1 MTSSIKICIPIN
13 LKHRQEIV
21 AALANRYGTEY
32 ILMDRVFQST
42 ITQESC
48 VIDICEPYPK
58 DNTPAWKLFNY
69 PDNLKDSVNDDLQL
83 AVKDHFDP
91 LILRK
96 ISHCPQVIY
105 LTSKETGFAACL
117 TMAQLA
123 QVLLQIGGVAVQ
135 LESSGIV
142 YDPDQWL
149 AGSHTDDVFEIYSLF
164 VTLIEGEDYYYS
176 CGMHNFG
183 KADVA
188 IAKRGGRPIAPTED
202 LGLAIYVMN
211 VFNYYRLTESP
222 ILQDGHTFQP
232 DITCPQ
238 YQIKWIL
245 DQENNQDSYQH
256 NPHGRWYLQKLAS
269 DF

>member
-1 MTSSIKICIPIN
+1 MTSSITICIPMN
-13 LKHRQEIV
+13 LKHRQQIV
-21 AALANRYGTEY
+21 EALANRYGTEY
-32 ILMDRVFQST
+32 VLMDRVFQST

-48 VIDICEPYPK
+48 VIDICARQ
-58 DNTPAWKLFNY
+58 DNPA
-69 PDNLKDSVNDDLQL
+69 DNLAADFQL
-83 AVKDHFDP
+83 AEKGHFDP
-91 LILRK
+91 LTLRQ

-105 LTSKETGFAACL
+105 LTSTDTGFAACL
-117 TMAQLA
+117 KMAKLA
-123 QVLLQIGGVAVQ
+123 QVLLQIGGVAIK
-135 LESSGIV
+135 LESAGIA
-142 YDPDQWL
+142 YDRDRWL
-149 AGSHTDDVFEIYSLF
+149 TGSNTDDVFEIYSLF

-188 IAKRGGRPIAPTED
+188 IAKRSQREIALTED

-238 YQIKWIL
+238 YQIKWMI
-245 DQENNQDSYQH
+245 DRENDQDSYQH
-256 NPHGRWYLQKLAS
+256 NPHGRWYLQQFDQS
-269 DF
+269 